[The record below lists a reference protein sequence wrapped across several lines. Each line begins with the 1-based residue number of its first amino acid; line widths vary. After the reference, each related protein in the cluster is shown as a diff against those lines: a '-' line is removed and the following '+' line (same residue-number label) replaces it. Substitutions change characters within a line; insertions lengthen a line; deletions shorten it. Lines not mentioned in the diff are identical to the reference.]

1 MHEEGESRDQSF
13 SRTVVSG
20 AFPSS
25 LIKLKLIIGPG
36 WPLFHSAIANSLL
49 LNVAESELI
58 AVFFCFFFFNQ
69 GGIWFLF
76 LLSCLAALEKAG
88 PQDLCCCQRASCF
101 QR

>member
-1 MHEEGESRDQSF
+1 MHEEGESRDRSF

-58 AVFFCFFFFNQ
+58 AVFFLFFFF
-69 GGIWFLF
+69 
-76 LLSCLAALEKAG
+76 
-88 PQDLCCCQRASCF
+88 
-101 QR
+101 